1 MAVNGGT
8 PIPEEA
14 LKVMREQPTYEQA
27 IISDS
32 DTGATIGATTWSNI
46 QNNRATI
53 DGKKEG
59 LIKEGDT
66 VYQNPNTGEW
76 GTARFSSSVSLDKN
90 TGKITVNVPQVY
102 LDKDP
107 ALASYVDKDFFN
119 ILSANYKADDKI
131 EYQNPYNLE
140 EKINTDEYIKML
152 DGAIKDRVSL
162 NMAADA
168 SRNWLI
174 SQYGGTPEK
183 DKVINSITPDDIVT
197 MGADGTGDTVTDETM
212 MSVPK
217 YLSDAFPKIKE
228 LASFNNDF
236 VSVGDFKSW
245 YNLSGEGSLS
255 KEQAVDIEKSIG
267 RALNDVEHLTS
278 DELARTV
285 ALGNYLSANDPSIS
299 FFDAT
304 MTNIGETI
312 TAVNEGIWGGV
323 AETIDLLVNATTI
336 PFRYTAGTV
345 VGATTG
351 NYGMPVIP
359 VKEILWPEDKAFI
372 PDYNEQLEIDSY
384 INSGGLIALGIGR
397 TVGSIAEMGAEMAL
411 TGALSSAL
419 KAKTVSKML
428 EKGSETVAKDLAKE
442 TITAAARESAAYERP
457 LIGEA
462 TRGAR
467 QGMTYAEKMNVFN
480 ENFGK
485 TASKLGKMNGGVEM
499 FSSLLKNAES
509 LTADVLKITD
519 AQLMMLDASQLTKVA
534 ESAYKIVR
542 NASYASKAIGVM
554 STFVTTAITF
564 NKDLTDKIVRD
575 PTAPGELKT
584 WVKQMAWD
592 SAFIGAQGLAIKG
605 AGKFGSFIHSE
616 FLAGTKV
623 EAAYNKASSAASKA
637 ARGVKDTVSK
647 PYRSLRNWLT
657 NKKLEAQAV
666 RKQGIKNATL
676 ANEQALKEAEVV
688 AEARA
693 FTQSQSITP
702 NEAGYA
708 VRNTT
713 TGETAKFGSFSEAMG
728 TQYYDPI
735 TMTSSR
741 ISPFQAATANEARLD
756 NLFTVSGDVQ
766 QQEATLIHQFSDPDV
781 EPIISGQINVAAEVD
796 TSLLNMEYE
805 AGMLSKAQQKTSSKL
820 QKAAKKS
827 PYEILNAGHSREV
840 VVFAR
845 RQQELEEVI
854 ARSEANGVPLDE
866 TNLEY
871 QDALKR
877 RDTAAEGVPAQIRNH
892 ITTQVLP
899 AYRELEHSIV
909 DYAIDPKHAVM
920 NSEIVNAMRE
930 SGEWGKDGRI
940 YLRAAAAKD
949 IPKGSY
955 IPKDRFAMMD
965 STIGEH
971 HSKILEE
978 KDITWIGNGLNA
990 MIREIA
996 SASAYKRL
1004 WEANKA
1010 YADVTIAIT
1019 GEETMAA
1026 EALKGYKTDFQKEVV
1041 KGLGSIKEDMSKSM
1055 AVDKLTGSKGVVSE
1069 EGGVVGELPAG
1080 KQPKLLE
1087 KPPII
1092 LEADIEH
1099 TRAAGLG
1106 FMEPVEIRTTM
1117 SDNGLVTSDYIA
1129 NQETFEAFY
1138 KQSSDA
1144 GKKVLRDNFSND
1156 IIADYRA
1163 YLNSQVPGFD
1173 VLDWSLLGRQHT
1185 NGLYPGGLYTGMND
1199 PVSAYIMDLDDL
1211 RKLTGFDR
1219 DTEKITQTALD
1230 RIEQHINT
1238 RDRGA
1243 ILPIRY
1249 NADAGNFQFRL
1260 RWYSSNF
1267 QGEILYPDWGEY
1279 LNYLEEKG
1287 ITKVPIA
1294 VTAYSD
1300 DMGREA
1306 ALRSFVDEIDNSL
1319 ATGAKPKLSPE
1330 DIAIVMSA
1338 GKMSK
1343 ARVHKRLTAVMST
1356 EEIST
1361 LIDDAEKLIE
1371 EVSGRVLPEETGREI
1386 LEDRIKAV
1394 LGSDANVQDITK
1406 ELRQA
1411 QADYGYIPWFHSQRK
1426 PLGSAEFNEQPPTGD
1441 ARYTAQNGVGDA
1453 LWVAPNSSY
1462 TKTGAY
1468 GKNQTIANIPK
1479 EYFMSDKELQ
1489 NFIYEA
1495 DMRLQDLEDKAEK
1508 KIRSQIKKISK
1519 TEGISEASARAKL
1532 MDGQDYSKFL
1542 SKKDAAEFQK
1552 LDKIF
1557 APGGEDV
1564 SFRAIAEYTGKPVI
1578 DTTLVMNNRGI
1589 DGTAFFYYKGA
1600 SPEFDKELGKQLQT
1614 QAMSDKSIVQWSEE
1628 EIENAMENYDGMS
1641 LDEIIDN
1648 VTMGQGLGEDW
1659 DDALSD
1665 FEEGTISSSELT
1677 EEFEARVK
1685 DIAKKSP
1692 GIASAMISTWDSSP
1706 LSSDLRDMKFKYW
1719 DGSGLHNLSDK
1730 DAQLFLEEMGETP
1743 SGKNVPKTPVD
1754 EHQTDIFG
1762 QMWDSIDPTNPANVP
1777 DSGYMKRNM
1786 VDYEKL
1792 TDLRNKNYAKTQAV
1806 LDDVDRLNA
1815 YEQLPQDAKKVAQAG
1830 EEYNKIAEEF
1840 WIDNIYD
1847 MDFSYEV
1854 EPPKTEKPKGKRG
1867 DNLKYKLD
1875 EKKLLEDVDHAID
1888 NMVDVVYS
1896 NPVARIYMDSAN
1908 TLGRFK
1914 NSASRKQFVILS
1926 EMLSSK
1932 NKDVLDKTI
1941 DSVAKSIIKN
1951 AIPPKKAV
1959 IKGNLDSLELK
1970 MKKLIR
1976 DRLESRLSKAQRTL
1990 VDAGEEATSETV
2002 NELLKKYNEEIT
2014 GYAEDDKYIKTTDE
2028 AGRVIWAKVSP
2039 AFGAVFNKRPIFR
2052 PMGTVQSAVAN
2063 MALLK
2068 RISLTNINPRSFSK
2082 QAASDSAMA
2091 FVTTGFVPIP
2101 GLYTATSK
2109 AIAAEFGESIAAQI
2123 EKFDPRRYQNI
2134 KMVAEREG
2142 ISIGEAA
2149 VKNMNAI
2156 AESKLP
2162 FTTMSQEFF
2171 RQTNI
2176 NQYGGNA
2183 EEYRKTL
2190 NERINEDLRKASE
2203 VLGWLNDERELW
2215 TRRGAG
2221 IQELYNRFKQGF
2233 NYAQAEEF
2241 RQFATNNATT
2251 NFQQKHAIF
2260 NALRHTVPYL
2270 TAGVSGS
2277 KSFWKMFELDPIGV
2291 TTRIWVGFII
2301 PIMWLMGEVM
2311 EDEDVKK
2318 QYEQLSEEEKSNHII
2333 INVNGQLTRIPIG
2346 EELGSI
2352 VNPINHI
2359 IETLHNE
2366 NKYDFW
2372 SLMLND
2378 AVNFLPADFTGFTD
2392 PEMWNS
2398 IAGQAP
2404 SFLEAMDNG
2413 ISKLL
2418 SSTMPPFLQST
2429 YMAVSGRDLYTGK
2442 KIDTNRLWID
2452 DEGNLQIQSY
2462 SQSQFSQAL
2471 AKLVGGDAGVIEKV
2485 TSGLVGTTLL
2495 HVLDTLTSAGQYVL
2509 SGGKEG
2515 SLSTAITKAAD
2526 DMANPY
2532 AVHGYD
2538 SLGKQFSREAKVL
2551 QDKKEKI
2558 ETSKDYRTYNEAIA
2572 KEKDAEKRRK
2582 MINQRNGLL
2591 IGYQESVEAFLKEYK
2606 RRGGVMDGL
2615 KFSKATQLLVF
2626 EDALRADRSHLHL
2639 TTEKSDARA
2648 QALNSLREMGITNP
2662 DGPSMIGYI
2671 AKDSD
2676 GNTYLKT
2683 WTPSQM
2689 QIIENSLYQQ
2699 GNIHAARIQAIVED
2713 GGDRS
2718 IKKQLKAE
2726 KAAEQPYWDK
2736 YNSGKKLTSAEWDKI
2751 DELREAYNTQVLL
2764 ALKDY
2769 LNAYGPKVV
2778 LDNDKVQD
2786 YLEDI
2791 IQVPSAYETINNR
2804 FISSGGGK
2812 LNKKS
2817 GFVESYTKALFGVK

>member
-1 MAVNGGT
+1 MATSEDLKKWEEQYGKANDGGIDIVDSQGNVIGNAQYSETTGVALANNADFFQQEDGSFSTT
-8 PIPEEA
+8 PWSSVTMD
-14 LKVMREQPTYEQA
+14 K
-27 IISDS
+27 
-32 DTGATIGATTWSNI
+32 DTG
-46 QNNRATI
+46 
-53 DGKKEG
+53 E
-59 LIKEGDT
+59 
-66 VYQNPNTGEW
+66 
-76 GTARFSSSVSLDKN
+76 
-90 TGKITVNVPQVY
+90 ITVKVPQVY
-102 LDKDP
+102 IDRDP
-107 ALASYVDKDFFN
+107 TLASFVDKSFFN
-119 ILSANYKADDKI
+119 QLSSNYQADNNI
-131 EYQNPYNLE
+131 EYVNPYNTDE
-140 EKINTDEYIKML
+140 NINTEKYIEMINE
-152 DGAIKDRVSL
+152 AITDRVNL
-162 NMAADA
+162 NGALDKTRNMLA
-168 SRNWLI
+168 SKI
-174 SQYGGTPEK
+174 GGTPEK
-183 DKVINSITPDDIVT
+183 DAVINSLTPENLVT
-197 MGADGTGDTVTDETM
+197 MDADGTGDTVTDETM
-212 MSVPK
+212 MSIPK

-228 LASFNNDF
+228 LASFDNDF
-236 VSVGDFKSW
+236 LSVGDFKSW

-267 RALNDVEHLTS
+267 RALSDVEHLTP
-278 DELARTV
+278 DELARTI

-312 TAVNEGIWGGV
+312 TGWNEGLWGGV
-323 AETIDLLVNATTI
+323 AETIDLLVNAISLPTRGGLAITQ
-336 PFRYTAGTV
+336 GV
-345 VGATTG
+345 TTG
-351 NYGMPVIP
+351 DYSIPTLP
-359 VKEILWPEDKAFI
+359 VKEFLWPEDKAFV

-384 INSGGLIALGIGR
+384 INSGGLTALGIGR
-397 TVGSIAEMGAEMAL
+397 TAGTIAEMGAEMAL
-411 TGALSSAL
+411 TSALTSAL

-442 TITAAARESAAYERP
+442 TITAAAREPAAYERP

-467 QGMTYAEKMNVFN
+467 QGTTYAEKMNVFN

-499 FSSLLKNAES
+499 FSNLLKNAES

-616 FLAGTKV
+616 VLAGTKI
-623 EAAYNKASSAASKA
+623 EAAYNKASAGASKA
-637 ARGVKDTVSK
+637 ARGVKNAFSK

-657 NKKLEAQAV
+657 DRKLEAQAV
-666 RKQGIKNATL
+666 RKQGIKNSTL

-713 TGETAKFGSFSEAMG
+713 TGETARFGSFSEAMG

-756 NLFTVSGDVQ
+756 NLFTVSEDIQ

-805 AGMLSKAQQKTSSKL
+805 AGMLSKTQQKTSAKL

-845 RQQELEEVI
+845 RQQELEEVV
-854 ARSEANGVPLDE
+854 AKSEANGVPLDE

-877 RDTAAEGVPAQIRNH
+877 RDTAAEGVPVQIRNH

-1117 SDNGLVTSDYIA
+1117 SDNGLITSDYIA

-1185 NGLYPGGLYTGMND
+1185 NGLYPGGLYTGMDD
-1199 PVSAYIMDLDDL
+1199 PVSAYIMDLNDL

-1219 DTEKITQTALD
+1219 GTKRITQTALD
-1230 RIEQHINT
+1230 RVEQHINT
-1238 RDRGA
+1238 RDKGA

-1249 NADAGNFQFRL
+1249 NVNTGNFQFRL
-1260 RWYSSNF
+1260 RWYSGNF

-1300 DMGREA
+1300 DIGREA
-1306 ALRSFVDEIDNSL
+1306 VLRSFVDEIDDSL

-1343 ARVHKRLTAVMST
+1343 ASVHKKLKAVMPA
-1356 EEIST
+1356 EEASA
-1361 LIDDAEKLIE
+1361 LVDDAGKLIE
-1371 EVSGRVLPEETGREI
+1371 EVSERVLPEETGREI
-1386 LEDRIKAV
+1386 LEDRMNAV
-1394 LGSDANVQDITK
+1394 LGPAANVQDITK

-1411 QADYGYIPWFHSQRK
+1411 QADYGYIPWFHSQHK

-1441 ARYTAQNGVGDA
+1441 ARYTANNGVGDA

-1462 TKTGAY
+1462 TKMGGY
-1468 GKNQTIANIPK
+1468 GGNQTIANIPK

-1489 NFIYEA
+1489 NFLYEA
-1495 DMRLQDLEDKAEK
+1495 DWRLQDLGDKAEK
-1508 KIRSQIKKISK
+1508 KISSQIKKISK

-1578 DTTLVMNNRGI
+1578 DTTLAMNNRGI

-1600 SPEFDKELGKQLQT
+1600 SPEFDKELGRQLEIQATGTPDNSDAMQEAILEQLQET
-1614 QAMSDKSIVQWSEE
+1614 VPFPALLEDLAGNDSIAKSK
-1628 EIENAMENYDGMS
+1628 
-1641 LDEIIDN
+1641 
-1648 VTMGQGLGEDW
+1648 
-1659 DDALSD
+1659 LSD
-1665 FEEGTISSSELT
+1665 IKRLAEDIEGTIYSDSRLKSKIESELDDKISELIDLRRGAMPGLAEYMSELKQHNLYST
-1677 EEFEARVK
+1677 IDEPSL
-1685 DIAKKSP
+1685 AKWVLGKEQLPELVHVWDLSQQEYDDLVEMYDLGEYISP
-1692 GIASAMISTWDSSP
+1692 GEKEAWA
-1706 LSSDLRDMKFKYW
+1706 
-1719 DGSGLHNLSDK
+1719 
-1730 DAQLFLEEMGETP
+1730 A
-1743 SGKNVPKTPVD
+1743 
-1754 EHQTDIFG
+1754 
-1762 QMWDSIDPTNPANVP
+1762 IDPTNPANVP

-1815 YEQLPQDAKKVAQAG
+1815 YEQLPQDAKKVTQAG

-1875 EKKLLEDVDHAID
+1875 EEKLLEDVDHAID

-1926 EMLSSK
+1926 EILSSK

-1990 VDAGEEATSETV
+1990 VDAGEEATSETI

-2039 AFGAVFNKRPIFR
+2039 AFGAVFNKRTIFR

-2091 FVTTGFVPIP
+2091 FVTTGFVPVP

-2123 EKFDPRRYQNI
+2123 EKFNPRRYQNI

-2142 ISIGEAA
+2142 VSIGEAA

-2190 NERINEDLRKASE
+2190 NERINEWLRKASE
-2203 VLGWLNDERELW
+2203 VLGKPNDVRELW
-2215 TRRGAG
+2215 TRKGAG
-2221 IQELYNRFKQGF
+2221 VQEMYNRLKQGF

-2270 TAGVSGS
+2270 TAGVSGF

-2558 ETSKDYRTYNEAIA
+2558 ETSKDYRAYNEAIA

-2626 EDALRADRSHLHL
+2626 EDALRADRSHLHI

-2689 QIIENSLYQQ
+2689 QIIENSLNQQ
-2699 GNIHAARIQAIVED
+2699 GNIHAARIKAIVED

-2718 IKKQLKAE
+2718 IKKQLNAE
-2726 KAAEQPYWDK
+2726 KDAEQPYWDK

-2751 DELREAYNTQVLL
+2751 DELREAYNNQVLL

-2769 LNAYGPKVV
+2769 LNTYGPKVV
-2778 LDNDKVQD
+2778 LNNDKVQD

-2791 IQVPSAYETINNR
+2791 IQVPSAYETVNNR
-2804 FISSGGGK
+2804 FVSSGGGK

>member
-14 LKVMREQPTYEQA
+14 LKVMKEQPTYEQA

-46 QNNRATI
+46 QNNRATV
-53 DGKKEG
+53 DGSKED
-59 LIKEGDT
+59 LIKGGDT
-66 VYQNPNTGEW
+66 VYQDPNTGEW
-76 GTARFSSSVSLDKN
+76 GTARFASSVSLDKN

-107 ALASYVDKDFFN
+107 TLASYVDKNFFN
-119 ILSANYKADDKI
+119 ILSANYKADDKV

-140 EKINTDEYIKML
+140 EKINTDKYIEML
-152 DGAIKDRVSL
+152 DSAIKDRVSL

-183 DKVINSITPDDIVT
+183 DKVINSITPDDMVT
-197 MGADGTGDTVTDETM
+197 MGSSGTGKGANDDSI
-212 MSVPK
+212 MSIPK
-217 YLSDAFPKIKE
+217 YLSDAFPEIKE
-228 LASFNNDF
+228 LASFSNDF
-236 VSVGDFKSW
+236 VKRGDFKKW
-245 YNLSGEGSLS
+245 YNLSGENALS

-267 RALNDVEHLTS
+267 RALNDVEHLDH
-278 DELARTV
+278 DELARTL
-285 ALGNYLSANDPSIS
+285 ALGNYLAANDPSMS

-304 MTNIGETI
+304 MTNAGETI
-312 TAVNEGIWGGV
+312 TGWNEGLWGGV
-323 AETIDLLVNATTI
+323 AETIDLLVNAVTL
-336 PFRYTAGTV
+336 PSRAGAGAT
-345 VGATTG
+345 VGAITG
-351 NYGMPVIP
+351 DYNIPVIP
-359 VKEILWPEDKAFI
+359 VKEILWPEDKAAM
-372 PDYNEQLEIDSY
+372 PNYNEQLEMDSY
-384 INSGGLIALGIGR
+384 INSGGVTALGIGQAA
-397 TVGSIAEMGAEMAL
+397 GSFAEMGAEMAL
-411 TGALSSAL
+411 TSALTSAL

-485 TASKLGKMNGGVEM
+485 TASKLGKMDGGVEM
-499 FSSLLKNAES
+499 FSNLLKNAES

-519 AQLMMLDASQLTKVA
+519 TQLMMLDASQLTKVA
-534 ESAYKIVR
+534 ESAYKVVR
-542 NASYASKAIGVM
+542 NAKLATTAIGVM
-554 STFVTTAITF
+554 STFVTSAITF
-564 NKDLTDKIVRD
+564 NKGLTDKIVRD

-605 AGKFGSFIHSE
+605 AGKFGSFVHNE

-623 EAAYNKASSAASKA
+623 EAAYNKASAAASKA
-637 ARGVKDTVSK
+637 ARGVKNTVSK

-657 NKKLEAQAV
+657 NRKLEAQAM
-666 RKQGIKNATL
+666 RKQGIKNSTL

-702 NEAGYA
+702 NETGYA

-756 NLFTVSGDVQ
+756 NLFTVSGDIQ
-766 QQEATLIHQFSDPDV
+766 QQEATLIHQFSDPDA

-805 AGMLSKAQQKTSSKL
+805 AGMLSKSQQKTSSKL

-840 VVFAR
+840 VVLAR
-845 RQQELEEVI
+845 RQQELDEVI
-854 ARSEANGVPLDE
+854 AKSEANGVPLDE

-871 QDALKR
+871 QDALRR
-877 RDTAAEGVPAQIRNH
+877 RDTAAEGVPVQIRNH

-920 NSEIVNAMRE
+920 NSEIINAMRE

-996 SASAYKRL
+996 SASAYKQL

-1010 YADVTIAIT
+1010 YADVTIART

-1099 TRAAGLG
+1099 TRSAGLG

-1117 SDNGLVTSDYIA
+1117 SDNGLITSDYIA

-1163 YLNSQVPGFD
+1163 
-1173 VLDWSLLGRQHT
+1173 
-1185 NGLYPGGLYTGMND
+1185 
-1199 PVSAYIMDLDDL
+1199 
-1211 RKLTGFDR
+1211 
-1219 DTEKITQTALD
+1219 
-1230 RIEQHINT
+1230 
-1238 RDRGA
+1238 
-1243 ILPIRY
+1243 
-1249 NADAGNFQFRL
+1249 
-1260 RWYSSNF
+1260 
-1267 QGEILYPDWGEY
+1267 
-1279 LNYLEEKG
+1279 
-1287 ITKVPIA
+1287 
-1294 VTAYSD
+1294 
-1300 DMGREA
+1300 
-1306 ALRSFVDEIDNSL
+1306 
-1319 ATGAKPKLSPE
+1319 
-1330 DIAIVMSA
+1330 
-1338 GKMSK
+1338 
-1343 ARVHKRLTAVMST
+1343 
-1356 EEIST
+1356 
-1361 LIDDAEKLIE
+1361 
-1371 EVSGRVLPEETGREI
+1371 
-1386 LEDRIKAV
+1386 
-1394 LGSDANVQDITK
+1394 
-1406 ELRQA
+1406 
-1411 QADYGYIPWFHSQRK
+1411 
-1426 PLGSAEFNEQPPTGD
+1426 
-1441 ARYTAQNGVGDA
+1441 
-1453 LWVAPNSSY
+1453 
-1462 TKTGAY
+1462 
-1468 GKNQTIANIPK
+1468 
-1479 EYFMSDKELQ
+1479 
-1489 NFIYEA
+1489 
-1495 DMRLQDLEDKAEK
+1495 
-1508 KIRSQIKKISK
+1508 
-1519 TEGISEASARAKL
+1519 
-1532 MDGQDYSKFL
+1532 
-1542 SKKDAAEFQK
+1542 
-1552 LDKIF
+1552 
-1557 APGGEDV
+1557 
-1564 SFRAIAEYTGKPVI
+1564 
-1578 DTTLVMNNRGI
+1578 
-1589 DGTAFFYYKGA
+1589 
-1600 SPEFDKELGKQLQT
+1600 
-1614 QAMSDKSIVQWSEE
+1614 
-1628 EIENAMENYDGMS
+1628 
-1641 LDEIIDN
+1641 
-1648 VTMGQGLGEDW
+1648 
-1659 DDALSD
+1659 
-1665 FEEGTISSSELT
+1665 
-1677 EEFEARVK
+1677 
-1685 DIAKKSP
+1685 
-1692 GIASAMISTWDSSP
+1692 
-1706 LSSDLRDMKFKYW
+1706 
-1719 DGSGLHNLSDK
+1719 
-1730 DAQLFLEEMGETP
+1730 
-1743 SGKNVPKTPVD
+1743 
-1754 EHQTDIFG
+1754 
-1762 QMWDSIDPTNPANVP
+1762 NVP

-1792 TDLRNKNYAKTQAV
+1792 TDLRNKNYAKTQAI

-1815 YEQLPQDAKKVAQAG
+1815 YEQLPQDAKKVTQAG

-1896 NPVARIYMDSAN
+1896 NPVARLYMDSAN
-1908 TLGRFK
+1908 TLGKFK
-1914 NSASRKQFVILS
+1914 DSASRKQFVILS
-1926 EMLSSK
+1926 EILSSK
-1932 NKDVLDKTI
+1932 NKDVLGKTI
-1941 DSVAKSIIKN
+1941 NSVAKSIIKN

-1976 DRLESRLSKAQRTL
+1976 DRLESRLSNAQRTL

-2068 RISLTNINPRSFSK
+2068 RISLTNVNPRSFSK

-2142 ISIGEAA
+2142 ISVGEAA

-2190 NERINEDLRKASE
+2190 NERINEGLRKASE
-2203 VLGWLNDERELW
+2203 VLGKPNDVRELW
-2215 TRRGAG
+2215 TRKGAG
-2221 IQELYNRFKQGF
+2221 VQELYNRLKQGF

-2333 INVNGQLTRIPIG
+2333 ISVNGQLTRIPVG

-2352 VNPINHI
+2352 INPINHI

-2404 SFLEAMDNG
+2404 NFLEVMDNG

-2418 SSTMPPFLQST
+2418 SATMPPFLQST

-2442 KIDTNRLWID
+2442 KIDTNRVWID

-2495 HVLDTLTSAGQYVL
+2495 HVLDTLTSAAQYVL

-2538 SLGKQFSREAKVL
+2538 NIEKQFNRQAALLQERKKQIESR
-2551 QDKKEKI
+2551 DDYKKYNEEI
-2558 ETSKDYRTYNEAIA
+2558 SKDKNRES
-2572 KEKDAEKRRK
+2572 RRK
-2582 MINQRNGLL
+2582 KINARNELL
-2591 IGYQESVEAFLKEYK
+2591 TSYQNSVENFLKAYK
-2606 RRGGVMDGL
+2606 ERGGIMDGF
-2615 KFSKATQLLVF
+2615 KFSKAVQLLTF
-2626 EDALRADRSHLHL
+2626 EDALRADRSFIHLN
-2639 TTEKSDARA
+2639 TEYSDARA
-2648 QALNSLREMGITNP
+2648 QAINSLYEMGITNP

-2671 AKDSD
+2671 AYDDD

-2683 WTPSQM
+2683 WTPAQM
-2689 QIIENSLYQQ
+2689 QVIENSLYQQ
-2699 GNIHAARIQAIVED
+2699 GDIHAARIQAIVED
-2713 GGDRS
+2713 GGERS
-2718 IKKQLKAE
+2718 LKNQRKAE

-2736 YNSGKKLTSAEWDKI
+2736 YNSGKKLSSDEWDKI
-2751 DELREAYNTQVLL
+2751 DDLRKAYNNQVLL
-2764 ALKDY
+2764 GLKDY
-2769 LNAYGPKVV
+2769 LNAYGPSIV
-2778 LDNDKVQD
+2778 LNNDAVKD

-2791 IQVPSAYETINNR
+2791 IEVPSAYETVNNR
-2804 FISSGGGK
+2804 FVSSGGGK
-2812 LNKKS
+2812 LNKQS
-2817 GFVESYTKALFGVK
+2817 GFFESYLKELFGV